1 MSAMK
6 IESPMLGAVEVAED
20 KVIEFPAGLP
30 GFEHCRRFI
39 VAHEEEGEASVFLL
53 QSVDDAEVVFSL
65 TGPESLGIV
74 YEFPLNEEEV
84 DILQL
89 ARAEDAQVAVIVR
102 KDEAGAGSPAS
113 AGLRAN
119 FMAPLI
125 INTAA
130 RRGLQ
135 KVINKLGCEIVLRA
149 QG

>member
-1 MSAMK
+1 MTTMK
-6 IESPMLGAVEVAED
+6 IESPVLGAVEVAAD
-20 KVIEFPAGLP
+20 KVIEFPGGLP

-39 VAHEEEGEASVFLL
+39 VAHEEGGAANVFML
-53 QSVDDAEVVFSL
+53 QSVDDPEVVFSL

-74 YEFPLNEEEV
+74 YEFPLSEEEV
-84 DILQL
+84 ATLQL

-102 KDEAGAGSPAS
+102 KDEAGAGSPAT

-125 INTAA
+125 INTTA